1 MYQVTTQ
8 VTKQV
13 QASINAVPV
22 AVLLRRGLGPS
33 GGFAGYVEMAPD
45 DDLTR
50 TVYTHQLS
58 EATVNQIYHLPAVRE
73 LIAADLKRSELFSN
87 APRNDGNG

>member
-13 QASINAVPV
+13 QATINAVPV
-22 AVLLRRGLGPS
+22 AVLLRRGLGPG
-33 GGFAGYVEMAPD
+33 GGFSGYVEMAPD

-58 EATVNQIYHLPAVRE
+58 EASVNQIYHLAAVRE
-73 LIAADLKRSELFSN
+73 IIAADLKSSAMFSN
-87 APRNDGNG
+87 APRNDANG